1 MAITTRSFGKTA
13 DGTEV
18 SLYTIKNDNGFAAEV
33 TNFGA
38 ILVNLFVPDK
48 TGKTADVVLGYD
60 SVEGY
65 FTNGCFFGSTVGPSA
80 NRIDNASF
88 SIDGVT
94 YQLAANDG
102 TNNLHSDDDKGYHKR
117 VWNAQTKDNSVVF
130 TIDDADGSM
139 GFPGNKKVQV
149 TYTVTDENELK
160 IDYDVTSDKNTLIN
174 MTNHTYFNLAGHN
187 SGNIEAHKL
196 WIKAFHY
203 TPIFERL
210 IPTGDFVP
218 VIGTPFNFMEMKTI
232 GDEIDAD
239 DIQLKYGQGY
249 DHNFIIDGYDGSLQK
264 VASVEEPTTGRKMD
278 VYTDQPGLQF
288 YAGNCITPQT
298 GKQGAA
304 YGKRSGLCL
313 ETQCFPDAI
322 NQPQFPNTVYGP
334 DRPYK
339 TTTIYKF
346 YNDTTK

>member
-1 MAITTRSFGKTA
+1 MAITTKSFGKTS

-18 SLYTIKNDNGFAAEV
+18 SLYSIKNNNGFTAEV

-48 TGKTADVVLGYD
+48 AGNTTDVVLGYD
-60 SVEGY
+60 SVKGY
-65 FTNGCFFGSTVGPSA
+65 LTNGCFFGATIGPSA

-88 SIDGVT
+88 QIDGVT
-94 YQLAANDG
+94 YQLAVNDS

-117 VWNAQTKDNSVVF
+117 IWNATPKDNSIIF
-130 TIDDADGSM
+130 TIQDNDGSM

-149 TYTVTDENELK
+149 TYTVTEDNELK
-160 IDYDVTSDKNTLIN
+160 IEYYVTSDKKTLIN
-174 MTNHTYFNLAGHN
+174 MTNHSYFNLAGHN

-196 WIKAFHY
+196 QINARQY
-203 TPIFERL
+203 TPIYERL
-210 IPTGDFVP
+210 IPTGELVN
-218 VIGTPFNFMEMKTI
+218 VERTPFDFTQLKEVGK
-232 GDEIDAD
+232 EIDTD

-249 DHNFIIDGYDGSLQK
+249 DHNFALDNYDGTIQK
-264 VASVEEPTTGRKMD
+264 AATLEESTTGRKMD

-288 YAGNCITPQT
+288 YAGNCITPQN
-298 GKQGAA
+298 GKGGAA

-322 NQPQFPNTVYGP
+322 NQPQFQDVIYGP
-334 DRPYK
+334 ERPYK

-346 YNDTTK
+346 YY

>member
-1 MAITTRSFGKTA
+1 MAITTTSFGKTP

-18 SLYTIKNDNGFAAEV
+18 SLYSIKNDKGFIAEV
-33 TNFGA
+33 TDLGA

-48 TGKTADVVLGYD
+48 AGNIADVVLGYD
-60 SVEGY
+60 SMEGY
-65 FTNGCFFGSTVGPSA
+65 LANGCFFGSTIGPSA
-80 NRIDNASF
+80 NRIDNARF
-88 SIDGVT
+88 TIDGET
-94 YQLAANDG
+94 YQLAVNDG

-117 VWNAQTKDNSVVF
+117 IWNAVLKDNSVVF
-130 TIDDADGSM
+130 TLTDPDGSM

-160 IDYDVTSDKNTLIN
+160 ISYEVTSDKKTLIN
-174 MTNHTYFNLAGHN
+174 MTNHTYFNLAGHQ
-187 SGNIEAHKL
+187 SGSIETHKL
-196 WIKAFHY
+196 YINASKY

-210 IPTGDFVP
+210 IPTGELVDVA
-218 VIGTPFNFMEMKTI
+218 GTPFDFRTMKTV
-232 GDEIDAD
+232 GDEIDVD
-239 DIQLKYGQGY
+239 NVQLGYGQGY
-249 DHNFIIDGYDGSLQK
+249 DHNFAIDGFDGSIQK

-298 GKQGAA
+298 GKKGAS

-322 NQPQFPNTVYGP
+322 NQPQFQDVVYGP
-334 DRPYK
+334 ERPYK
-339 TTTIYKF
+339 TTTVYRF
-346 YNDTTK
+346 YNE